1 MDVKLAFFKRPL
13 QISRA
18 PDCARGTPQ
27 GIVFILIGFLSF
39 LLFGCASS
47 TVTRSAADQVDSAYQ
62 ASNDKLTHAGDDD
75 PAEVFQNSPQTTKGA
90 LLGASAGAVTGVVF
104 GGTAGLLPGAAGGA
118 AIGGV
123 IGAYVDTRT
132 TLRDQLENRGVK
144 VMVLGDQ
151 VRIIMPADQVF
162 FGMSKNMIYSSR
174 STFDAIAKYINLYH
188 TQLVSIDTYT
198 NDTGDKQV
206 NCIISQQQASTIQR
220 YLWPLVNTRVLVAKG
235 HGGSDLL
242 TANNK
247 NWVEGINYRVEI
259 TFEKLPV

>member
-1 MDVKLAFFKRPL
+1 MDVKLAFFK
-13 QISRA
+13 QTKKFSCT
-18 PDCARGTPQ
+18 PDCARGKPQ

-47 TVTRSAADQVDSAYQ
+47 TVTRSAADQVDTAYQ

-75 PAEVFQNSPQTTKGA
+75 PAEVFQNAPQTTKGA
-90 LLGASAGAVTGVVF
+90 MLGASVGAVSGVVF

-118 AIGGV
+118 ALGGV
-123 IGAYVDTRT
+123 IGAYVDSRT

-151 VRIIMPADQVF
+151 VKIIMPADQVF

-188 TQLVSIDTYT
+188 TMLVSIDTYT

-206 NCIISQQQASTIQR
+206 NMIISQQQASTIQK
-220 YLWPLVNTRVLVAKG
+220 YMWPLVNTRVLVAKG
-235 HGGSDLL
+235 HGGCDLL
-242 TANNK
+242 TANNM

-259 TFEKLPV
+259 NFEKLPV